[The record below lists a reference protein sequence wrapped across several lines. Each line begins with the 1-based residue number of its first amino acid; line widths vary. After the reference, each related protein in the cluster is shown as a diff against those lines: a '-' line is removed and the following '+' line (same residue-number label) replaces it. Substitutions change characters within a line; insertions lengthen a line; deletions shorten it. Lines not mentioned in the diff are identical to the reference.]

1 MNKLKKYLF
10 VFFFSFFAFYP
21 LKASAVT
28 NLVGNSG
35 TMGYYINGSYGRA
48 VQFSGNFPIELL
60 TSYSGYYKY
69 LYGVES
75 TFDLS
80 QEFSGTYVNNGAYV
94 YMQLH
99 RGGSQ
104 GVMDWTQSN
113 INMRYVSNS
122 HNGVEKQGN
131 CSIHSANN
139 QYITYKCQVEY
150 TNNDYPT
157 TIYMKIGETANFTYN
172 VQPYIGRT
180 MLTDDTS
187 SLYLQ
192 AMYFNAYSTNNEEPG
207 TGGGSSV
214 DLTDTNDKIDDVKD
228 SVDDVK
234 DSIDDVKDTLTDPSA
249 PSTSD
254 IDDFI
259 DDIPII
265 FPGSFSTLVLLPIY
279 ILQRLDSNI
288 NSDSCSALQ
297 IPFLYNNTLT
307 FPCFKIE
314 DYIDNENLMS
324 FIEMVGWLVIF
335 YNIAKLVI
343 TTINGW
349 TSLYSGFES
358 LYEPKHAESEYKPK
372 HGGGN

>member
-10 VFFFSFFAFYP
+10 IFLFSFFVFYP

-35 TMGYYINGSYGRA
+35 KMGYYINGFYGRN
-48 VQFSGNFPIELL
+48 VNWSGNFPVELL

-80 QEFSGTYVNNGAYV
+80 QEYSGTYVNNGAYV
-94 YMQLH
+94 YLQLH

-104 GVMDWTQSN
+104 GVMDWTQQN
-113 INMRYVSNS
+113 IGMTYNSHS
-122 HNGVEKQGN
+122 HNGVEKNGS

-157 TIYMKIGETANFTYN
+157 TITMIIGQTANFTYN
-172 VQPYIGRT
+172 STPYIGRT
-180 MLTDDTS
+180 YLTDDTS
-187 SLYLQ
+187 SLYVQ

-207 TGGGSSV
+207 SGGSSSSV

-234 DSIDDVKDTLTDPSA
+234 DELESIGDTLTDTTA
-249 PSTSD
+249 PSTTD

-265 FPGSFSTLVLLPIY
+265 FPGSFSDLVLLPIY
-279 ILQRLDSNI
+279 VLQALDSNI
-288 NSDSCSALQ
+288 NTNTCYSLQ
-297 IPFLYNNTLT
+297 IPFLYDNTLT
-307 FPCFKIE
+307 FPCFKIH
-314 DYIDNENLMS
+314 YINIIN
-324 FIEMVGWLVIF
+324 IIF
-335 YNIAKLVI
+335 YFKTRKSQSII
-343 TTINGW
+343 I
-349 TSLYSGFES
+349 
-358 LYEPKHAESEYKPK
+358 
-372 HGGGN
+372 